1 MGGATVGVEDL
12 PPVYLSKIPP
22 PGRIAEESAVTEW
35 EYASAY
41 DPAFELG
48 SVASHSSSS
57 SEPDESEASRE
68 CALAEENDGCCCCAI
83 TDNLTLFNFCDEGID
98 IVSKLE
104 VLRVRIVSFHSS
116 PVFWV
121 MSA

>member
-1 MGGATVGVEDL
+1 MAETGRDDMRG
-12 PPVYLSKIPP
+12 PP
-22 PGRIAEESAVTEW
+22 
-35 EYASAY
+35 
-41 DPAFELG
+41 
-48 SVASHSSSS
+48 
-57 SEPDESEASRE
+57 
-68 CALAEENDGCCCCAI
+68 AEENDGCCCCAI